1 MPGILHR
8 DLSPNNIMYRM
19 IKGWNGKEETEY
31 VYGVLTD
38 YDLSSWAASLT
49 GDYTKTLQQ
58 RTGTPPYMAHELLTG
73 ESDIHLYR
81 HDVES
86 LFYIM
91 LLLCARH
98 EFDLNRE
105 AKWPLVMREG
115 KLPYEDWFDEPKYA
129 KLGMFKAF
137 FFSQVEAIELFPA
150 FEDIRKWLLHLQ
162 YSFSDGF
169 ELKYSYKKRKARAGD
184 SAGELP
190 PFDDETLGGKIDY
203 SSLIEPIPYLKGEL
217 EKLDVRY
224 KGPSPATS
232 TPAGAVS
239 ADA

>member
-1 MPGILHR
+1 MPGVLHR
-8 DLSPNNIMYRM
+8 NLSLNNIMCR
-19 IKGWNGKEETEY
+19 IVKVEDNAH

-38 YDLSSWAASLT
+38 YNLSSWGASLKS
-49 GDYTKTLQQ
+49 DYIKTSQP
-58 RTGTPPYMAHELLTG
+58 RTGTPPYMAHELLMG
-73 ESDIHLYR
+73 ASDIHLYR

-86 LFYIM
+86 LFYVM

-98 EFDLNRE
+98 EFDLSDE

-115 KLPYEDWFDEPKYA
+115 ELPYDDWFNEPKYA
-129 KLGMFKAF
+129 KLGIFKESF
-137 FFSQVEAIELFPA
+137 FTRTEPVELSPA
-150 FEDIRKWLLHLQ
+150 FEDIHKWLLHLQ
-162 YSFSDGF
+162 YCFSDGF
-169 ELKYSYKKRKARAGD
+169 ELKYSYKKRKERAGD

-203 SSLIEPIPYLKGEL
+203 SSLIEPISHLKGEL
-217 EKLDVRY
+217 KKLDVRY